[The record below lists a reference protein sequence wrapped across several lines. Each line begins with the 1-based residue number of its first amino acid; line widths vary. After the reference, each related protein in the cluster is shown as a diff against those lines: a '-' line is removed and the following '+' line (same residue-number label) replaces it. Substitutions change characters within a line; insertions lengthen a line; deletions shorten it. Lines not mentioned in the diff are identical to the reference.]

1 MVKAFPIF
9 YTSSNLPASARFNW
23 SYVLSSADSNT
34 CDLAYSTTKA
44 FYVETNYYSKKV
56 KPLFHRQRRRR
67 LLRHDCENP
76 PMVVDS
82 TYDTAAYSS
91 ID

>member
-1 MVKAFPIF
+1 MQNGESFSDF

-44 FYVETNYYSKKV
+44 FYVETNYYSKK
-56 KPLFHRQRRRR
+56 LS
-67 LLRHDCENP
+67 LY
-76 PMVVDS
+76 S
-82 TYDTAAYSS
+82 TDKEEEGY
-91 ID
+91 

>member
-23 SYVLSSADSNT
+23 SYVLSNADSNT

-44 FYVETNYYSKKV
+44 FYVETNYYSKK
-56 KPLFHRQRRRR
+56 LS
-67 LLRHDCENP
+67 LY
-76 PMVVDS
+76 S
-82 TYDTAAYSS
+82 TDKEEEGY
-91 ID
+91 